1 MDLTLPLK
9 TPRASKGTDAYTKGA
24 NSNHAENSPAMGV
37 SAKGDADELGMGVFA
52 KGDVDELGMGV
63 FAKGDVD
70 ELGMGVFAKGD
81 VDELGMGVS
90 AKGDADELGMGVSV
104 KGGAGG
110 LGVGVSANVGADEL
124 GVGVSAKG
132 EADDLGMGVFA
143 SANVVMSVQDKV
155 ILGFWLVRAALDVA
169 LSRGANKNKLLRGTG
184 IFDDALQSD
193 SLLSI
198 KQYSSLLG
206 NVDAQTKSSD
216 VSFMLGGALAS
227 QWQHSPL
234 HVLAACENVEAL
246 LFHLTHRQTF
256 RWCNLPLCQFQRFE
270 SANNIVLVP
279 QLTGVSS
286 KLSLFAIEM
295 AFASIVS
302 LLRSI
307 ANKRIRLSFTF
318 TGSRPKN
325 IADYETHLGLTLSFN
340 SPFNSICIEKD
351 VLLQPLKSISKVAD
365 VSEPQVSSSYLVDNS
380 LLGGNATLSKSG
392 PLTTLQPYLS
402 LPDFVRHYI
411 DAFSAQTANTG
422 LPELAGKLGISV
434 ATLKR
439 KLKEFG
445 VSFRSLS
452 EEVHRNHAV
461 MLLSV
466 NKVSNEFAAG
476 AMGINDSTNFRRT
489 VKRLTGKTPSEL
501 RG

>member
-1 MDLTLPLK
+1 
-9 TPRASKGTDAYTKGA
+9 
-24 NSNHAENSPAMGV
+24 MGV
-37 SAKGDADELGMGVFA
+37 I
-52 KGDVDELGMGV
+52 
-63 FAKGDVD
+63 
-70 ELGMGVFAKGD
+70 
-81 VDELGMGVS
+81 
-90 AKGDADELGMGVSV
+90 
-104 KGGAGG
+104 
-110 LGVGVSANVGADEL
+110 
-124 GVGVSAKG
+124 
-132 EADDLGMGVFA
+132 A
-143 SANVVMSVQDKV
+143 SANVVMSVQDKA
-155 ILGFWLVRAALDVA
+155 IRGCWLVRAALDVA

-206 NVDAQTKSSD
+206 NVHAQTKGSD

-246 LFHLTHRQTF
+246 LFHLIHRQTF
-256 RWCNLPLCQFQRFE
+256 RWCSLPLCQFQRFE
-270 SANNIVLVP
+270 SANTTVLVP
-279 QLTGVSS
+279 QLTGGSS
-286 KLSLFAIEM
+286 KLSLFTIEL
-295 AFASIVS
+295 AFACIVS
-302 LLRSI
+302 LLKNI

-325 IADYETHLGLTLSFN
+325 IADYETHLGLKLSFN

-351 VLLQPLKSISKVAD
+351 VLLQPLKLISKAAD
-365 VSEPQVSSSYLVDNS
+365 GSEPQVSSSSLLGNS
-380 LLGGNATLSKSG
+380 LLRASVTSSKTT
-392 PLTTLQPYLS
+392 PHTTLQPCLS

-411 DAFSAQTANTG
+411 FAFSAESANIG
-422 LPELAGKLGISV
+422 LPELAEKLGVSV

-445 VSFRSLS
+445 VSFRTLS
-452 EEVHRNHAV
+452 EEVQRNHAV

-466 NKVSNEFAAG
+466 NKVSNEVAAN
-476 AMGINDSTNFRRT
+476 AMGINDLTNFRRT

-501 RG
+501 RDAR